1 MERTKYLN
9 AQEVKLLRS
18 TTENRALRDKAAGRV
33 GGVLN
38 WMVVDTALS
47 TGLRV
52 SELARI
58 RITDIDFD
66 RSFINVHRL
75 KRRKPV
81 RDILAISPEFKLHL
95 KEYIGK
101 RTKGKL
107 FIGKRGKLTAQGL
120 QQIWNVAIKRAELP
134 AKYTIHSARHTV
146 AVHLLK
152 RTKNL
157 KQVQKQL
164 GHTNINTT
172 ASQYCD
178 VPFEDMV
185 EGMKGLYEDNE

>member
-1 MERTKYLN
+1 MKRTKYLN
-9 AQEVKLLRS
+9 ADEVKLLRS

-33 GGVLN
+33 GGIVS

-58 RITDIDFD
+58 RIIDIDFN

-75 KRRKPV
+75 KRKKPV
-81 RDILAISPEFKLHL
+81 RDELAISPEFKLHL

-101 RTKGKL
+101 RKKGKL

-120 QQIWNVAIKRAELP
+120 QQIWKTSIKRAGLPKELS
-134 AKYTIHSARHTV
+134 IHSARHTV

-152 RTKNL
+152 KTKNV
-157 KQVQKQL
+157 KQVQQQL

-178 VPFEDMV
+178 ISFEDMQN
-185 EGMKGLYEDNE
+185 GMEGLYDD